1 MMGYNHIYISLY
13 IHICI
18 YIYTHI
24 YIYIHICIY
33 IYTYIYTNKVIP
45 FYPHVERLSWHGRLR
60 AVADGFGTSHCGDQ
74 GFSKAPR
81 VIWDGRGEGRANVNE
96 IILRLC
102 QQFAMENPL

>member
-1 MMGYNHIYISLY
+1 MLISMY
-13 IHICI
+13 ICI
-18 YIYTHI
+18 YIH
-24 YIYIHICIY
+24 
-33 IYTYIYTNKVIP
+33 TYNLIP

-81 VIWDGRGEGRANVNE
+81 VI
-96 IILRLC
+96 ILRLC